1 MASIMAMPWNQY
13 LLETRRG
20 SAHAIVARPHPQ
32 QAEPVLW
39 TEVLQG
45 GPDVLQR
52 HAQRTL
58 LLCWP
63 DPWSGFD
70 EASLL
75 AEPGED
81 GPGSAGFSG
90 TAAAVLAAHRGSPG
104 PTMAFIQGPVI
115 RLRATLSVGN
125 WSGMLTVDEC

>member
-1 MASIMAMPWNQY
+1 MPWNQY

-20 SAHAIVARPHPQ
+20 GANAIVARPHPQ
-32 QAEPVLW
+32 QAESVLW

-63 DPWSGFD
+63 DRWSGFD
-70 EASLL
+70 EESRL
-75 AEPGED
+75 AYRVEYAAVLGEPGED
-81 GPGSAGFSG
+81 GPGSAGFRAQLQRSWRCNE
-90 TAAAVLAAHRGSPG
+90 AV
-104 PTMAFIQGPVI
+104 PVPRW
-115 RLRATLSVGN
+115 RLRTVG
-125 WSGMLTVDEC
+125 